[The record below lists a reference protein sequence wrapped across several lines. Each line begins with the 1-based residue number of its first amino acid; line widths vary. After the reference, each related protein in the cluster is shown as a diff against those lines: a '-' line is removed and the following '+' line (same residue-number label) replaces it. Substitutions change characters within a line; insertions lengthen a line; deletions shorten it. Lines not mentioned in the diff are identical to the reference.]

1 MKTEYKDKRVNT
13 KLNETDYLRLQSI
26 ASQYGFRSA
35 YQVVQALI
43 QVLLRTVDAQ
53 KDCQYIEGI
62 PVELSQIVTDALNA
76 QRRAD
81 KRSKK

>member
-1 MKTEYKDKRVNT
+1 MKTEYKDIRVNT

-26 ASQYGFRSA
+26 ASQYGFKSA

-53 KDCQYIEGI
+53 KDSQFVEGV
-62 PVELSQIVTDALNA
+62 PVELSQIVTKALNA

-81 KRSKK
+81 KRKSK